1 MQGLREVV
9 VPAMSPQRL
18 EPVLG
23 VDRFYRLLA
32 TAEDVRAVLDQR
44 AVLHVS
50 STASGGGVA
59 EMLYTLLSYVRGLSV
74 DTRWFVLDGD
84 PEFFAVTKRIHN
96 RVYGAAGDT
105 GALGAAERVRYE
117 NDRSYAERPG
127 KAARARAQERFLGD
141 VHLAQWGHMLADV
154 LPGKKPKVSKGEGE
168 CVIMSICG
176 SCGQPVSRTGPAW
189 AVGEDL
195 YCSIECARSGQA
207 RSAWRPGRGDGDLDP
222 IGTTSPRIGAAIRS
236 VNPIPVHSSPPRP
249 LGGGHPRLS
258 GLRRCLSKARGIHP
272 ARS

>member
-23 VDRFYRLLA
+23 VDRFHRLLA
-32 TAEDVRAVLDQR
+32 TAEDVRAALDQR

-117 NDRSYAERPG
+117 NDRSRRTPRQGRPG
-127 KAARARAQERFLGD
+127 ARPGAVPRRRAPGAVGAHARRRAAREETE
-141 VHLAQWGHMLADV
+141 
-154 LPGKKPKVSKGEGE
+154 GK
-168 CVIMSICG
+168 
-176 SCGQPVSRTGPAW
+176 Q
-189 AVGEDL
+189 
-195 YCSIECARSGQA
+195 
-207 RSAWRPGRGDGDLDP
+207 GRGRVRHHVDLWKL
-222 IGTTSPRIGAAIRS
+222 RAAG
-236 VNPIPVHSSPPRP
+236 IPHWPG
-249 LGGGHPRLS
+249 LG
-258 GLRRCLSKARGIHP
+258 RRRGP
-272 ARS
+272 VLLD